1 MAEDKKIKNSKFQG
15 SVVTA
20 VVHVKATFNNTIVSV
35 ADLNGNVI
43 AWSSSGK
50 LGYKGSK
57 KSTSYVAQL
66 VASDAVKKAMV
77 YGVKKAEVYIK
88 GPGLGRDSAVRGIEA
103 QGIEIFSLRDVTPV
117 PHNGCR
123 PPKKRRV

>member
-1 MAEDKKIKNSKFQG
+1 MAEEKKKKTSKLQG

-43 AWSSSGK
+43 AWSSAGK

-57 KSTSYVAQL
+57 KSTAYVAQL
-66 VASDAVKKAMV
+66 IAADAMKKAMV

-103 QGIEIFSLRDVTPV
+103 EGIEIFSLRDVTPV

>member
-1 MAEDKKIKNSKFQG
+1 MAEDKKKRVSKLQG
-15 SVVTA
+15 GVVTA
-20 VVHVKATFNNTIVSV
+20 VVNVKATFNNTIVSV

-43 AWSSSGK
+43 AWSSAGK

-66 VASDAVKKAMV
+66 VAADAMKKAMV

-88 GPGLGRDSAVRGIEA
+88 GPGMGRDSAVRGIESA
-103 QGIEIFSLRDVTPV
+103 GIEIFSLRDVTPV